1 MNRLQNTEERRL
13 GSEDK
18 VREMSTSVQKSAK
31 SKHIQAQNIQEIW
44 STVKSQ
50 IYNEWGKRMQKNPSQ
65 RYRKY
70 F

>member
-50 IYNEWGKRMQKNPSQ
+50 IYNE
-65 RYRKY
+65 
-70 F
+70 